1 MKQKEKRKEVLT
13 LITAAMAIAVQLS
26 DIELSGEII
35 QDASKKYGKMFV
47 EDILAEV
54 ITAELVQDT
63 DTIPKDVL
71 INRAFLSLV
80 RPLPASWM
88 QTRN

>member
-1 MKQKEKRKEVLT
+1 MTKKQKRAEVLT
-13 LITAAMAIAVQLS
+13 SITAAMAVAIQLR
-26 DIELSGEII
+26 DIELSGDII
-35 QDASKKYGKMFV
+35 QDAGDKHGQSFV
-47 EDILAEV
+47 QDILAE
-54 ITAELVQDT
+54 IISAELVQDT
-63 DTIPKDVL
+63 DTIPRDVL